1 MMDPSSVAAASMQMS
16 MMNTMQQASVALLRK
31 AMQAEQSEAAAIVEQ
46 LQTAIP
52 TDPTNRLLD
61 IHI

>member
-1 MMDPSSVAAASMQMS
+1 MDSSSVAAASMQMS

>member
-1 MMDPSSVAAASMQMS
+1 MQMS